1 MNWVDTH
8 AHLYSA
14 EFDEDRTEMVM
25 RSLESGVREMYLPN
39 VDKNSIDGMLTLEAQ
54 FPENIFAMM
63 GLHPCSVQPED
74 WKDQLKIV
82 KEWLDKR
89 HFCAIGEIGIDLY
102 WDKSTLDI
110 QIEAFNIQSAW
121 AIDKNLPIV
130 IHSRESI
137 DILIGLVRALK
148 VPQFRGIFHCFSGT
162 EDQANE
168 IIELG
173 FLLGIGGPLTY
184 KKSSLPDAI
193 RNISLEHIVL
203 ETDAPYLPPTPYR
216 GKRNESSYI
225 PLIGSKLAEIKEIS
239 EEEVALTTTRNA
251 RRLYGVE

>member
-14 EFDEDRTEMVM
+14 EFGDDRTEMVM
-25 RSLESGVREMYLPN
+25 RSLDAGVMQMYLPN
-39 VDKNSIDGMLTLEAQ
+39 VDKQSIEGMLALEAQ
-54 FPENIFAMM
+54 FPKNIFPMM
-63 GLHPCSVQPED
+63 GLHPCSVQPGD

-89 HFCAIGEIGIDLY
+89 QFCAVGEIGIDLY

-110 QIEAFNIQSAW
+110 QIEAFRIQSSW
-121 AIDKNLPIV
+121 AIEKNLPIV

-137 DILIGLVRALK
+137 DILIGLVGEMK
-148 VPQFRGIFHCFSGT
+148 VPEYRGIFHCFSGT
-162 EDQANE
+162 EEQANE

-184 KKSSLPDAI
+184 KKSTLPDAI
-193 RNISLEHIVL
+193 RNIPLEYIVL
-203 ETDAPYLPPTPYR
+203 ETDAPYLPPTPHR

-225 PLIGSKLAEIKEIS
+225 PLIGSKLAEIKEMT
-239 EEEVALTTTRNA
+239 EEEVAMITSRNA
-251 RRLYGVE
+251 RRLYGTE

>member
-14 EFDEDRTEMVM
+14 EFEADRTEMVK
-25 RSLESGVREMYLPN
+25 RSLESGVKAMYLPN
-39 VDKNSIDGMLTLEAQ
+39 VDKNSIDGMLALEAE
-54 FPENIFAMM
+54 FPGNLFPMM

-74 WKDQLKIV
+74 WQEQLGIV

-89 HFCAIGEIGIDLY
+89 HFCAVGEIGIDLY

-110 QIEAFNIQSAW
+110 QVEAFRIQAAW
-121 AIDKNLPIV
+121 AIEKDLPIV

-137 DILIGLVRALK
+137 DILIGLVREMK
-148 VPQFRGIFHCFSGT
+148 VPEFRGIFHCFSGT
-162 EDQANE
+162 EEQAKA

-184 KKSSLPDAI
+184 KKSTLPDAI
-193 RNISLEHIVL
+193 RNIPLEHIVL
-203 ETDAPYLPPTPYR
+203 ETDSPYLPPTPYR

-225 PLIGSKLAEIKEIS
+225 SLIGSKLAEIKEIAV
-239 EEEVALTTTRNA
+239 EEIAATTTRNA
-251 RRLYGVE
+251 RRLYGAE